1 MDRQVRGKDTIVDS
15 ALKEVKEHGTAGMPF
30 AVYLNDFASFQTD
43 GICWHWHDELQI
55 TLITEG
61 AFCCQVGSEKVMME
75 PGEIIFFNSRAL
87 HQISPCKKGEG
98 KLYSFLWS
106 PVFLSG
112 TTETDLYR
120 NCIEPVM
127 ASHLKYAFFGLSHPS
142 NKQMQTRLR
151 RIINI
156 MLDKERFYELTA
168 CEQMLKIWMGIC
180 EYTDS
185 DLQRNAKSISRY
197 LAEEKDEEKVKNALA
212 FIQGNYGEK
221 ITLEVIAKAAMTNRS
236 ELCRCFR
243 RVLDTTPNEFLT
255 RYRLDRAL
263 ELMENSELRIG
274 DIAELTGFCSPSHF
288 GKHFVEYMGCTPLQ
302 YRKTVLMT

>member
-1 MDRQVRGKDTIVDS
+1 MGRQAIGKDTIVDAS
-15 ALKEVKEHGTAGMPF
+15 LKEIKRHGTEGMPF
-30 AVYLNDFASFQTD
+30 AVYLNDFATFQTD

-61 AFCCQVGSEKVMME
+61 NFCCQVGSEKVMME
-75 PGEIIFFNSRAL
+75 PGEIIFFNGRAL
-87 HQISPCKKGEG
+87 HQISPCKRGEG
-98 KLYSFLWS
+98 KLYSFVWS

-112 TTETDLYR
+112 TTESDLYR

-127 ASHLKYAFFGLSHPS
+127 NSRLKYAIFDLSHPS
-142 NKQMQTRLR
+142 NKQMQIRLR

-156 MLDKERFYELTA
+156 MMEKQRYYELTA
-168 CEQMLKIWMGIC
+168 CDQMLRLWMRIC
-180 EYTDS
+180 EYADS
-185 DLQRNAKSISRY
+185 ELQQDAKSVSRY
-197 LAEEKDEEKVKNALA
+197 LAEEKDEDKVKNALA
-212 FIQGNYGEK
+212 FIQGNYREK
-221 ITLEVIAKAAMTNRS
+221 ITLEAIAKAAMTNRS

-263 ELMENSELRIG
+263 ELMENPELRVS

-288 GKHFVEYMGCTPLQ
+288 GKHFAEYMGCTPLQ
-302 YRKTVLMT
+302 YRKSLLMA